1 MAKVDY
7 ATCGAT
13 CCRLSLEFRYSSHE
27 GSEVEVERK
36 NLQPAALVLRG
47 PKTSRE
53 YRYAQPAHVRDDTCP
68 RGSLKAT
75 ARCYFLLDAGG
86 LPGPSATLGTL
97 RTPKGHLECYA
108 ELVAAQHIKDVFP
121 DRIRNGTLQLDWLAP
136 RKKRQG
142 VHHMLIVKAKPTAL
156 WRLYTKICEAQDRT
170 PDSSHKPD
178 GVKTEKVRAP
188 SYNLIG
194 KLEKTEEMKGFLRSP
209 TTSAALAAV
218 GGGGGGKPSHG
229 AKLQAVVRAQR
240 GHSLALQQRQLE
252 AMRRPPGDRI
262 PEAKAGKHGGDSDI
276 NDENENLQQNHTGSS
291 ATHSRRPSLAGH
303 PVHSASQLGILASFR
318 RSGASTFY
326 GGGYRQDGLTNL
338 GNTCYMSA
346 ILQAL
351 LRLPSFV
358 HDLRTCTG
366 RLRGEGED
374 TRTGTSLYAE
384 LLDVVKGLHGEQ
396 SVFNPKR
403 LKDCISRRSP
413 QYAGNAQQDAHE
425 FLTDILDFMQAEL
438 RQSRAKHVP
447 EGPAAADIPPICPT
461 ALNFRCVIEHRHV
474 CCECDRESKRREL
487 HHDLSL
493 DLPRT
498 GDPRT
503 TGCSSAVPIQQLF
516 DGYFAAETIEKT
528 CESCG
533 AKTAVVHKALVTL
546 PRVLVLH
553 LKRFDTKLMPAKTL
567 ADGTNVEPRW
577 IAVKRPDLVKL
588 DHAIEVRNQCTDGAR
603 VALPSSHTSRDLTR
617 ARAVP
622 TAPHSAIKSRKQP
635 LGLSSSNG
643 ISAAHRDRDTRSP
656 STASL
661 SGGQNSLDRRNAR
674 YDDELKKAIAASLAE
689 VVPSSASS
697 TADEKTAGVGQPE
710 DAIDVEDEHD
720 QFVRAVEESLSSAS
734 TASVVECN
742 DGEPAPKRTCS
753 NSPPEAPAAAA
764 PMRFTSAKLEPWET
778 SAVEPWLGTLS
789 GAATKAASTKY
800 ELHGVV
806 SHFGSHADVG
816 HYTTTIK
823 LAPPSKPKVKGS
835 ASVRSEMQ
843 SEPYRVKWREYN
855 DSTSTDNTAERM
867 IDSERKQK
875 HAYLAIYVLSNS
887 LEPVDGGVHRQPKR
901 KSSSQR
907 VDCRPVDLTACDLTG
922 TSDEDKGDTDED
934 DPIEVDGDRQ
944 SEDLFKDQPL
954 QSGSHSRSLSPSR
967 PQRSKADLRNLLND
981 AGSSSAYDQDMERAL
996 RLSISDK

>member
-1 MAKVDY
+1 
-7 ATCGAT
+7 
-13 CCRLSLEFRYSSHE
+13 
-27 GSEVEVERK
+27 
-36 NLQPAALVLRG
+36 
-47 PKTSRE
+47 
-53 YRYAQPAHVRDDTCP
+53 
-68 RGSLKAT
+68 
-75 ARCYFLLDAGG
+75 
-86 LPGPSATLGTL
+86 
-97 RTPKGHLECYA
+97 
-108 ELVAAQHIKDVFP
+108 
-121 DRIRNGTLQLDWLAP
+121 
-136 RKKRQG
+136 
-142 VHHMLIVKAKPTAL
+142 MLIVRATPAVL
-156 WRLYTKICEAQDRT
+156 WRLYTTVCEASDRT
-170 PDSSHKPD
+170 PDSSNKPTGHK
-178 GVKTEKVRAP
+178 EKRDKIAPP
-188 SYNLIG
+188 SYHLG
-194 KLEKTEEMKGFLRSP
+194 AKMKQARNMTKILRSP
-209 TTSAALAAV
+209 TTNAALGGS
-218 GGGGGGKPSHG
+218 GGGRKPSNG
-229 AKLQAVVRAQR
+229 EKQQAAANARRAAQTPLR
-240 GHSLALQQRQLE
+240 SRQIE
-252 AMRRPPGDRI
+252 EMRRPSGDRM
-262 PEAKAGKHGGDSDI
+262 PEATAGIHGGDSDI
-276 NDENENLQQNHTGSS
+276 NDENRNLHSNHTSS
-291 ATHSRRPSLAGH
+291 SGTYSRHQSLPGN
-303 PVHSASQLGILASFR
+303 PVHSSSQLDILASFK

-366 RLRGEGED
+366 RLRADGAD
-374 TRTGTSLYAE
+374 TRRGASLYAE

-447 EGPAAADIPPICPT
+447 QGPAVAGVPPICPT

-498 GDPRT
+498 SD
-503 TGCSSAVPIQQLF
+503 CSSAVPIQQLF

-567 ADGTNVEPRW
+567 EDGTKVEPRW

-588 DHAIEVRNQCTDGAR
+588 DHTIDVRHQCAVGAR

-622 TAPHSAIKSRKQP
+622 TGPHSAIKARKQP
-635 LGLSSSNG
+635 LAVSSSNA
-643 ISAAHRDRDTRSP
+643 SSTAHRDRDTRSP
-656 STASL
+656 SSL
-661 SGGQNSLDRRNAR
+661 SGGQNSFERRKAR
-674 YDDELKKAIAASLAE
+674 YEDELEKAIAASLEE
-689 VVPSSASS
+689 VNPSSASS
-697 TADEKTAGVGQPE
+697 TADERTAGVGQAE

-720 QFVRAVEESLSSAS
+720 QFARAVEESLSSAPPA
-734 TASVVECN
+734 TVVECN

-753 NSPPEAPAAAA
+753 NSPPEPSAAAA

-789 GAATKAASTKY
+789 GAASKVASTKY

-823 LAPPSKPKVKGS
+823 LAAPTQPKKKGS
-835 ASVRSEMQ
+835 AFARSELQ

-855 DSTSTDNTAERM
+855 DSTSTDNTSERM

-887 LEPVDGGVHRQPKR
+887 LEPVDGGTHRQPKR
-901 KSSSQR
+901 KSRTQR
-907 VDCRPVDLTACDLTG
+907 GDSKPVDLTG
-922 TSDEDKGDTDED
+922 TSDEDIIGAADAE
-934 DPIEVDGDRQ
+934 DPIEGDGSRQ
-944 SEDLFKDQPL
+944 GEELFKDQPL
-954 QSGSHSRSLSPSR
+954 QAKSHSRSQSPSR
-967 PQRSKADLRNLLND
+967 PHRTHGKADLRNVLND
-981 AGSSSAYDQDMERAL
+981 AGSSSRYEADMKRAM
-996 RLSISDK
+996 RLSMSDK